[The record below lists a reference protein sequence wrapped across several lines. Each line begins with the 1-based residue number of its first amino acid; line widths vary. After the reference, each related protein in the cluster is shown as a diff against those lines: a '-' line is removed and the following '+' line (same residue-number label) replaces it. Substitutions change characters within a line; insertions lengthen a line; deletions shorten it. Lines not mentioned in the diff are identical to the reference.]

1 MSTVHAVHTIKPIGQ
16 LVEERIRRWETVPA
30 PEKERRRRPV
40 IAISRETGSLGEV
53 AAERLAAELGMDLYD
68 DRIISEIAGST
79 HMSESVVRTL
89 DERGATFVND
99 LFSEMIGQYGLTS
112 DEYFNALVKTI
123 ATVAWHGNG
132 VIVGRGAAYILQGP
146 QDLKVRF
153 LAPLHSRIENTMR
166 EFGIAREA
174 ARHRVLQKD
183 ADHRHFTHRY
193 FRIDFDDLRA
203 FDLVINNRNVDVA
216 SSVEV
221 IKAALRGMAA
231 RA

>member
-1 MSTVHAVHTIKPIGQ
+1 MSTVHAVHSIKPVSQ
-16 LVEERIRRWETVPA
+16 LVEERIREWETVPA
-30 PEKERRRRPV
+30 HEKEQRRRPV
-40 IAISRETGSLGEV
+40 VAISRETGSLGEAV
-53 AAERLAAELGMDLYD
+53 ADRLAADLAMDLYD

-89 DERGATFVND
+89 DEKGATFVND
-99 LFSEMIGQYGLTS
+99 LFAEMIGQYGLTS

-146 QDLKVRF
+146 KDLKVRF
-153 LAPLHSRIENTMR
+153 IAPLNTRIENTMR

-174 ARHRVLQKD
+174 ARHRVLQTD

-193 FRIDFDDLRA
+193 FRIDFDDLRS
-203 FDLVINNRNVDVA
+203 FDLVINNRHVDVE
-216 SSVEV
+216 SSLET
-221 IKAALRGMAA
+221 IKAALRGLAA
-231 RA
+231 RG